1 MNVCSMQNTMSHP
14 QSPYHSKQA
23 VQHLATGQ
31 RCKHRSDEH
40 HCDTEKHS
48 PPDRETGTV
57 HLRET
62 SRQTHSQCQ
71 AIVPL
76 LLQRKQ
82 RFWTQVLPVNILMDL
97 KDKKLMCRVGWVGA
111 GMHLN
116 TLKHKKGPINKG
128 QVRLMRGG
136 PSATDREHVSCGT
149 KLHEHHLIVSGYLAV
164 VCLACPAAV

>member
-1 MNVCSMQNTMSHP
+1 MFLISGSMDLLPCLLSVSYYWSMSIPNNMYECVQHAEYCVSHP
-14 QSPYHSKQA
+14 QSPCHSRQA

-31 RCKHRSDEH
+31 RCKHQSDEH

-62 SRQTHSQCQ
+62 SRQTDSLKDSLCQ
-71 AIVPL
+71 VIVPP

-82 RFWTQVLPVNILMDL
+82 RFRTQVFPMNIFMAF
-97 KDKKLMCRVGWVGA
+97 KDKKRRCRVRWVEA
-111 GMHLN
+111 EMHLN

-128 QVRLMRGG
+128 
-136 PSATDREHVSCGT
+136 
-149 KLHEHHLIVSGYLAV
+149 
-164 VCLACPAAV
+164 